1 MSSQPDGGVV
11 LKRAMSRL
19 DLTMAGLGAIIGSGW
34 LFGGLYAA
42 NDAGPASVVGWVIG
56 GVAVLLVGL
65 VYAELSGMAPEAG
78 GMSYAGILCF
88 SQA

>member
-1 MSSQPDGGVV
+1 MSTQPEGGVV

-42 NDAGPASVVGWVIG
+42 NDAGPSAVIGWIIGGIAVALGAPRNKSVSVVD
-56 GVAVLLVGL
+56 AV
-65 VYAELSGMAPEAG
+65 E
-78 GMSYAGILCF
+78 F
-88 SQA
+88 FN